1 MRSGSYAMLVGLLQA
16 STKGINPLK
25 LQRFENSKTTAEGEL
40 DRNSTSQ
47 TASMEYKQT
56 LLGFVDPATVSAAIQ
71 LNDWINRNGVLMSQA
86 MEMFRLDL
94 YGLDKVRPI
103 GSLCRLY
110 QW

>member
-25 LQRFENSKTTAEGEL
+25 LHRFGPSKADTGKVEG
-40 DRNSTSQ
+40 NSTSQ

-56 LLGFVDPATVSAAIQ
+56 LLGMVDSATVSAAIQ
-71 LNDWINRNGVLMSQA
+71 LNDWIKQNHVLMSQA